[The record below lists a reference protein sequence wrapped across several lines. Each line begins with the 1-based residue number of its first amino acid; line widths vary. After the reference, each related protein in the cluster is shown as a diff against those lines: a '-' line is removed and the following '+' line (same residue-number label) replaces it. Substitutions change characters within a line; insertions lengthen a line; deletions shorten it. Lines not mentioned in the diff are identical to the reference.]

1 MRSIIL
7 SLILFL
13 FTGCTITTYHPV
25 DPIVYEP
32 VRVVVYPVPRYRTP
46 IYYNNYYWRAP
57 MKTRTVRKYNGIRVH
72 KKNYWSK
79 TDRHPQPTRKSN
91 TERRHNWRQ
100 RKSLKGRNRG
110 DLTMETSDSM
120 CILRFVTKR
129 KNQNLNSG
137 KNGLSQNHLGD

>member
-91 TERRHNWRQ
+91 TERRPNWRQ
-100 RKSLKGRNRG
+100 RKSLKGR
-110 DLTMETSDSM
+110 
-120 CILRFVTKR
+120 
-129 KNQNLNSG
+129 
-137 KNGLSQNHLGD
+137 

>member
-46 IYYNNYYWRAP
+46 IYYNKYYCRAP
-57 MKTRTVRKYNGIRVH
+57 M
-72 KKNYWSK
+72 K

-100 RKSLKGRNRG
+100 RKSLKGR
-110 DLTMETSDSM
+110 
-120 CILRFVTKR
+120 
-129 KNQNLNSG
+129 
-137 KNGLSQNHLGD
+137 